1 MVTFYFLIY
10 YLKNI
15 AMIEHYNITPEMVHR
30 LLEKLKEQI
39 NLSNELGKNHHHE
52 NNSFEP
58 KL

>member
-1 MVTFYFLIY
+1 
-10 YLKNI
+10 
-15 AMIEHYNITPEMVHR
+15 MIEHYKITPEMVHR